1 MTTAAPRRALDPARR
16 SPWHA
21 DLARGAFK
29 RGAAAEEG
37 DAWREEDAAAEGAAA
52 RVVKVQTA
60 DIVLVVVEQL
70 GRGGRPAR
78 WDVWDLG
85 QKPLERGWREQT
97 RLLFF
102 AQCSPSHVARERRGA
117 PSSEHPPPTPV
128 TQIVTGTL
136 PGNNINE

>member
-78 WDVWDLG
+78 WDVWDRA
-85 QKPLERGWREQT
+85 E
-97 RLLFF
+97 
-102 AQCSPSHVARERRGA
+102 ARSNGGGENR
-117 PSSEHPPPTPV
+117 
-128 TQIVTGTL
+128 
-136 PGNNINE
+136 